1 MYHDYRQQTSITY
14 IFIQIQLCSIIIHF
28 VTRKCNIANPL
39 NSPMHSQAVV
49 VFIVIEIY
57 IRLAMS
63 FIDVVELISISI
75 DLSYHISIAIRTES
89 SSITGLVVEAASN
102 VGMNLVVV
110 SLINIR

>member
-63 FIDVVELISISI
+63 FIDVVELISI